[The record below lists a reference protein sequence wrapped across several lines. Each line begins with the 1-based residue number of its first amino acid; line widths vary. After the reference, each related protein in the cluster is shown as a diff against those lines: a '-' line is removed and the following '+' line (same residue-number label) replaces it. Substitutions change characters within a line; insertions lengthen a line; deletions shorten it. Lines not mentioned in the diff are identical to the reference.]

1 MAIHNYMTNRLR
13 GIANQIEPGQVLV
26 DIGTD
31 HAYLPIYAVLTGLV
45 KQAIAV
51 DIHRPP
57 LLAAQKNIKTFGLQN
72 SIECR
77 LGNGLQ
83 AISECEADRIV
94 IAGMG
99 GITMR
104 TILEDGRML
113 AQKAHSLILQP
124 NNHEGDL
131 RKWLSLEGFHRVS
144 EGIIY
149 DRQHFYQWIK
159 VMYTGQRSP
168 IDSMDMAYGSI
179 ARETDHPVVRQ
190 WLTSEYNRVRIA
202 LQAMRNATIDVAE
215 KRVEAEKI
223 LQFLAAI
230 LKK

>member
-1 MAIHNYMTNRLR
+1 MEIHKYMTNRLR
-13 GIANQIEPGQVLV
+13 GIAEQIEPGRVLV

-31 HAYLPIYAVLTGLV
+31 HAYLPIYAVLAGVV

-57 LLAAQKNIKTFGLQN
+57 LLAAQKNINTFGLQS

-77 LGNGLQ
+77 LGDGLQ
-83 AISECEADRIV
+83 AITEYEADRIV

-99 GITMR
+99 GLTMR
-104 TILEDGRML
+104 VILEEGRML

-131 RKWLSLEGFHRVS
+131 RIWLSQKGFQRVS
-144 EGIIY
+144 EGVIY
-149 DRQHFYQWIK
+149 DRRHFYQWIK
-159 VMYTGQRSP
+159 VMYTGQSSP

-179 ARETDHPVVRQ
+179 AKETNHPVVRQ
-190 WLTSEYNRVRIA
+190 WLTSEYNRYSTA
-202 LQAMRNATIDVAE
+202 LNAMGNATIDITE
-215 KRVEAEKI
+215 KRAEAEKI
-223 LQFLAAI
+223 LQFLAEK
-230 LKK
+230 LKN